1 MDKLRLLR
9 GVISPVLLIVLVLG
23 VIFTGIATPVEAAGI
38 GTFGAVFVAAM
49 HRRLSWPAVRE
60 AAITTIQASTMVL
73 WIVFGASMFVGSYI
87 PGGGQR
93 FVASTLVGS
102 GLGPNRILVALMVML
117 FFMRRFFVLAVFRLL
132 GSAWF
137 TEREICGV

>member
-60 AAITTIQASTMVL
+60 AAINTIQASTMVL
-73 WIVFGASMFVGSYI
+73 WIVLGASIFVGFYI
-87 PGGGQR
+87 LVGGQR
-93 FVASTLVGS
+93 VVAASLVGS
-102 GLGPNRILVALMVML
+102 RLGPYGILVVVML
-117 FFMRRFFVLAVFRLL
+117 LLLVMGMFVAWVGILLLAVP
-132 GSAWF
+132 S
-137 TEREICGV
+137 V